1 MYEVDLM
8 RFVGN
13 EMHILHFKFDSAE
26 EATTF
31 AAVALRHNDN
41 AKLEIQIKKEEGA
54 DD

>member
-13 EMHILHFKFDSAE
+13 EMHILHFRFDLAD

-31 AAVALRHNDN
+31 AAVALRNSDN
-41 AKLEIQIKKEEGA
+41 AKLEILIKKEEGA

>member
-13 EMHILHFKFDSAE
+13 EMHILHFKFNSAD

-31 AAVALRHNDN
+31 AAVALRNSDN
-41 AKLEIQIKKEEGA
+41 AKLEILIKKEEGA

>member
-13 EMHILHFKFDSAE
+13 EIHILHFRFDSAE

-31 AAVALRHNDN
+31 AAVALRNNDN
-41 AKLEIQIKKEEGA
+41 VKLEIIIKKEEGA